1 MLTQLPRCTCVKH
14 ALVSVIASQHR
25 AKESYTVQENSC
37 GKCIGGGG
45 GEGSEA
51 AGPQGQASVSA
62 CILTSTCTLGVFL
75 AAAVEDPRAGQ
86 CNA

>member
-51 AGPQGQASVSA
+51 APWPARS
-62 CILTSTCTLGVFL
+62 
-75 AAAVEDPRAGQ
+75 PRAGQ
-86 CNA
+86 RKCLHTNKHMYIGSVLSGSS

>member
-1 MLTQLPRCTCVKH
+1 ME
-14 ALVSVIASQHR
+14 SVL
-25 AKESYTVQENSC
+25 EV
-37 GKCIGGGG
+37 
-45 GEGSEA
+45 GEGKGARPVSGLP
-51 AGPQGQASVSA
+51 GPQGQASVSA